1 MDESEEVYG
10 NVPFLRGKI
19 TYYTHILEVSS
30 LIIQLGNFEVS
41 SGQLVVADPCYELD
55 ANTVIMGL
63 LESVM
68 DGTWASEVEKVEI
81 PDWGEANAKLTAY
94 HISAAEQGAFLE
106 WIKCPFVAG
115 VDSGQ
120 AGIFDKQK
128 FRINDVDTSS
138 DSTDTAWY
146 YTCCD
151 ITESGEEA
159 GVLDGGVVSRTG
171 MGDGAYGVYKA
182 VNQQEQVVAVK
193 IVFIKR

>member
-1 MDESEEVYG
+1 M
-10 NVPFLRGKI
+10 
-19 TYYTHILEVSS
+19 
-30 LIIQLGNFEVS
+30 IIQLGNFEVN

-55 ANTVIMGL
+55 TNIIIMGV
-63 LESVM
+63 LEAVLN
-68 DGTWASEVEKVEI
+68 GTWVGEVEKVEI

-94 HISAAEQGAFLE
+94 HHSAAEQGVFLE

-120 AGIFDKQK
+120 AGIFDIQK
-128 FRINDVDTSS
+128 YRIPDADSTSDSS
-138 DSTDTAWY
+138 DTDTEWY
-146 YTCCD
+146 YACCD

-182 VNQQEQVVAVK
+182 VNEQELVVGVK
-193 IVFIKR
+193 IVFIKS

>member
-1 MDESEEVYG
+1 M
-10 NVPFLRGKI
+10 
-19 TYYTHILEVSS
+19 
-30 LIIQLGNFEVS
+30 IIQLGNFEVS
-41 SGQLVVADPCYELD
+41 SGQLVVADPCYEWD

-68 DGTWASEVEKVEI
+68 DGTWVSEVEKVEI

-94 HISAAEQGAFLE
+94 HISAAEQGEFLE

-120 AGIFDKQK
+120 AGIFDKPK
-128 FRINDVDTSS
+128 FRIADAGAPA

-146 YTCCD
+146 YACCD

-182 VNQQEQVVAVK
+182 VNQLDQVVAVK